1 MEEIIRN
8 AVYCKVCDT
17 LIESTHRHDFK
28 YCNCP
33 EGSKTRVAVD
43 GGHVYLKRLLGPL
56 AQYKE
61 LSETE

>member
-17 LIESTHRHDFK
+17 TIESTHRHDFK

-33 EGSKTRVAVD
+33 DASDTRIAVD
-43 GGHVYLKRLLGPL
+43 GGHVYIKRSIGPK
-56 AQYKE
+56 ADYEE
-61 LSETE
+61 LTEIE